1 MKKAIRTYK
10 TSELYTKLYGRVA
23 YEAWQARE
31 AEIDTLMRRGV
42 CRRDVITMRE
52 DNFRRMKAVGE
63 SIAADHAV
71 DGAFGKVLAVA

>member
-31 AEIDTLMRRGV
+31 AEIDALMRRGV
-42 CRRDVITMRE
+42 CRRDVVAMRE
-52 DNFRRMKAVGE
+52 DNFHKMKAAGE
-63 SIAADHAV
+63 GDAADCVANGTF
-71 DGAFGKVLAVA
+71 DKVLVAA